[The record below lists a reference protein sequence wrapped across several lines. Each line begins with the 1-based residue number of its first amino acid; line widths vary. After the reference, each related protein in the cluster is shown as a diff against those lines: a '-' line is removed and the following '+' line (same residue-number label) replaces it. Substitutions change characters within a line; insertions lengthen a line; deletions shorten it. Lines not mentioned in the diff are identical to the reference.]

1 MFKNFLA
8 YGGST
13 LFSAILTVLLLPFY
27 TRYLTPEEF
36 GIFGLLIVFASATS
50 SLFSLGLRSASFKYF
65 FTDDLTDFKSLN
77 FTNLISIIVSFTFF
91 GVVIFFL
98 KGLIINNFFN
108 NSISIRILLITYAMG
123 CFSSLSD
130 YLKYL
135 LIAQEKAL
143 VSSVINIFSNAL
155 IAIIGIIFIL
165 EFSLKYDGRIY
176 GLLIGNFLTFIIL
189 LFLQR
194 KYFKLKLSLKAFKKS
209 FLLSYPQIPQ
219 EIIGMIHNS
228 FDKVMLANLAGLGF
242 VGQYQIGH
250 RFGQTAK
257 TAISVFGKVWSPFF
271 FKNIEE
277 NTSQSKNLISNYYQ
291 NILALYG
298 FLCFLICV
306 FAEELVKVLTTPAYN
321 DSMYLIPIIASYF
334 FYSQSLSL
342 LSKPLILYS
351 EKTIYNL
358 PSTIIALVINVSLN
372 IILIPKFGFIGAGM
386 ATLIAGIISSSLL
399 FYIAQKFVQLPIS
412 YKKLLYQLITFSI
425 SLLPIYFLMKSD
437 IYFLNKVIFK
447 LIIVAI
453 YIIVTIKLKLID
465 KKYIDS
471 LFLKL
476 KNKLV

>member
-1 MFKNFLA
+1 MMFV
-8 YGGST
+8 T
-13 LFSAILTVLLLPFY
+13 LDNVSSF
-27 TRYLTPEEF
+27 EE
-36 GIFGLLIVFASATS
+36 
-50 SLFSLGLRSASFKYF
+50 
-65 FTDDLTDFKSLN
+65 
-77 FTNLISIIVSFTFF
+77 
-91 GVVIFFL
+91 
-98 KGLIINNFFN
+98 
-108 NSISIRILLITYAMG
+108 LIT
-123 CFSSLSD
+123 L
-130 YLKYL
+130 
-135 LIAQEKAL
+135 
-143 VSSVINIFSNAL
+143 
-155 IAIIGIIFIL
+155 
-165 EFSLKYDGRIY
+165 
-176 GLLIGNFLTFIIL
+176 
-189 LFLQR
+189 
-194 KYFKLKLSLKAFKKS
+194 
-209 FLLSYPQIPQ
+209 
-219 EIIGMIHNS
+219 
-228 FDKVMLANLAGLGF
+228 
-242 VGQYQIGH
+242 
-250 RFGQTAK
+250 
-257 TAISVFGKVWSPFF
+257 
-271 FKNIEE
+271 
-277 NTSQSKNLISNYYQ
+277 
-291 NILALYG
+291 
-298 FLCFLICV
+298 
-306 FAEELVKVLTTPAYN
+306 LTTEDFYF
-321 DSMYLIPIIASYF
+321 SMYLIPIIASYF